1 MGMLGMLRRIALQI
15 FLDNAPGMFRLRFQ
29 HKNFYAVSSFGR
41 LTQGKRIRR
50 DRSGRT
56 NPRTL
61 EQAANDHSLSSRSGR
76 VRYDDALSRVMFRHG
91 NFTASTIARF
101 RPKVH
106 TKCGG
111 IHRPMMEDG
120 RALGP
125 TQEEIDEESR
135 RIRRLRILV
144 HLTIESIAG
153 GDLTPEEAA
162 GMVAATRRVALE
174 MFPGK
179 ERAFDLIYRPK
190 FQRVM
195 NAVYRLQ

>member
-1 MGMLGMLRRIALQI
+1 
-15 FLDNAPGMFRLRFQ
+15 
-29 HKNFYAVSSFGR
+29 VS
-41 LTQGKRIRR
+41 
-50 DRSGRT
+50 
-56 NPRTL
+56 
-61 EQAANDHSLSSRSGR
+61 
-76 VRYDDALSRVMFRHG
+76 YDDALSRVVFPHG
-91 NFTASTIARF
+91 NFPASTIAPF
-101 RPKVH
+101 CPEVH
-106 TKCGG
+106 TECGG
-111 IHRPMMEDG
+111 IHRPMTEDG

>member
-1 MGMLGMLRRIALQI
+1 VG
-15 FLDNAPGMFRLRFQ
+15 
-29 HKNFYAVSSFGR
+29 
-41 LTQGKRIRR
+41 
-50 DRSGRT
+50 
-56 NPRTL
+56 
-61 EQAANDHSLSSRSGR
+61 
-76 VRYDDALSRVMFRHG
+76 YDDALSRMMFRHG
-91 NFTASTIARF
+91 NSTTSTIACF
-101 RPKVH
+101 WPKVH
-106 TKCGG
+106 TECGG
-111 IHRPMMEDG
+111 IHRPIMEDG